1 LGIETRLKALLKGAK
16 NRERALDMIKGY
28 ERLVNPE
35 EMGQIY
41 KVLAFAN
48 DKDNS
53 SLPVAFESS
62 STQQ

>member
-1 LGIETRLKALLKGAK
+1 
-16 NRERALDMIKGY
+16 MIKSY
-28 ERLVNPE
+28 ERLVNPK

-53 SLPVAFESS
+53 SPPVAFENP
-62 STQQ
+62 STKQ